1 MADSE
6 LEAVDHSE
14 WAAPVVVVTKK
25 DGGIRICADF
35 KMTINPH
42 LHMQTFPLPTP
53 DEIYSTLANGESF
66 SKLVLARAY
75 KQIQVAEGSQRYLT
89 INTQLG
95 LFKYLWLPFGIVSAP
110 AIWQKTMATVLQ
122 GCTGMVYYLDDLLVT
137 GNTREEH
144 WSYLRNVM
152 SRLQKLGLRLNANK
166 CKFFQNKLEFLGM

>member
-1 MADSE
+1 LEEEFPEVFKEELGLLQGTEAEIEIKPGTRAKFSKSRSILLALREKVEAALLKQVADGE

-75 KQIQVAEGSQRYLT
+75 R
-89 INTQLG
+89 
-95 LFKYLWLPFGIVSAP
+95 
-110 AIWQKTMATVLQ
+110 
-122 GCTGMVYYLDDLLVT
+122 C
-137 GNTREEH
+137 
-144 WSYLRNVM
+144 
-152 SRLQKLGLRLNANK
+152 GLRREASDIL
-166 CKFFQNKLEFLGM
+166 QLTHS